1 MPALIDKSSYLCPP
15 PPPHHPQSFLFPF
28 LVTKPIHIWNSY
40 RDSGQRVLA
49 ILSLS
54 AVVSR
59 HSLNTKCDCIWAV
72 LKIKSA
78 DVVLHKH
85 GISATSWIT
94 LFHACARKNSN
105 PAYHS
110 LPQAWLPASTGRR
123 ISEKS
128 LVLLEPESISISGC
142 CPKGTSNK
150 WRQRQAGPGK
160 STFWGKW
167 SASPKLSSLSS
178 VVLLSSLYLDF

>member
-15 PPPHHPQSFLFPF
+15 PSPHHPQSFLFPF

-94 LFHACARKNSN
+94 LFHACAKKNSN

-110 LPQAWLPASTGRR
+110 LPQAWLPAWLEGGSGRR
-123 ISEKS
+123 ASCCWSQNLSPFPAVALKGHQTNGDNVRRAQGS
-128 LVLLEPESISISGC
+128 LPSGENEAHHPSFHPCLL
-142 CPKGTSNK
+142 
-150 WRQRQAGPGK
+150 
-160 STFWGKW
+160 W
-167 SASPKLSSLSS
+167 SFCHF
-178 VVLLSSLYLDF
+178 YT